1 MWHWIGICMTVLSK
15 LSNLANDVASAGWL
29 QDTHTH
35 THVFQEWLLNVRIA
49 LLQKVWR
56 PRRVI
61 YESVLIFMCHDTMLS
76 TAL

>member
-35 THVFQEWLLNVRIA
+35 TRLSRVA
-49 LLQKVWR
+49 LECKDRSLA
-56 PRRVI
+56 
-61 YESVLIFMCHDTMLS
+61 ESMAPKARDL
-76 TAL
+76 